1 VDVVTTNYL
10 APIYFTGDRESRLG
24 NPVVVAR
31 AFETNHVPLLIGI
44 NYAVTSPVPIY
55 VSIPTNGFATVTAN
69 GVSNYEVRWPLEF
82 SVSPDG
88 NGGFYTSAIPYDPG
102 GAFQWDGSGGGGLR
116 SMPSEPSLC
125 EFSVNGNWLGFL
137 CYGSDCGCHGCSVN
151 GTYTMENVSF
161 NLPTLFCA
169 CSPSGDEPVSGE
181 TPEPLLTPSVNI
193 AFSAPALIFEDR
205 YEASPDNWVEKRS
218 TTNVLTVSAYGG
230 EHGGTLILT
239 VGDLDCLEHR
249 GGSVSLPSQVV
260 LGPYQSYSAT
270 FRCMGAENGGTP
282 WAWGIISGP
291 DGSDS
296 SYAQTSVV
304 RVEIQRQR
312 SAPDNDR
319 LNRHEYGIGER
330 MYIYQYP
337 SSPRI
342 SVLATDAIVNS
353 PSLHIIDWGVSNVEH
368 TLSLSLN
375 RVEYVPLVQIF
386 KPTGIEGFDAQT
398 QTNGLPV
405 GVAGG
410 LLLVQR
416 YKVLPLTVRFTGI
429 KIEEVPCDDAIP
441 PTGYFIYAPT
451 NEFPRT
457 HSRAAGAG
465 NMWYAVDDQNRLG
478 MDLGIRDRAGF
489 ACEVYRMMPDGTTT
503 TNTAYGW
510 LGGGS
515 LTWKVPFGWK
525 KFDDSSSSDPIGIFA
540 EDTRQITSITA
551 DGDFSVK
558 KLRFTAIRQIDG
570 VITLD
575 GNEDDGILDN

>member
-1 VDVVTTNYL
+1 M
-10 APIYFTGDRESRLG
+10 
-24 NPVVVAR
+24 
-31 AFETNHVPLLIGI
+31 PLLIGI
-44 NYAVTSPVPIY
+44 NYAVTSPVPFT
-55 VSIPTNGFATVTAN
+55 VSIPDDGFATVTAN
-69 GVSNYEVRWPLEF
+69 GVSNCKVRWPLEF

-88 NGGFYTSAIPYDPG
+88 NGGFYTSVIPYDPG
-102 GAFQWDGSGGGGLR
+102 GTFQWGGSGGGGLR

-125 EFSVNGNWLGFL
+125 EFAVNGNWLGFM
-137 CYGSDCGCHGCSVN
+137 CYGGNCGCEGCSVN
-151 GTYTMENVSF
+151 GTYTMESATF
-161 NLPTLFCA
+161 NLPTLFCG
-169 CSPSGDEPVSGE
+169 CSTEPSGGDPD
-181 TPEPLLTPSVNI
+181 PPPLTPSVNI

-218 TTNVLTVSAYGG
+218 TTNVLTVLAYGG
-230 EHGGTLILT
+230 EHGGTLMLT
-239 VGDLDCLEHR
+239 AGDLDCLEHH
-249 GGSVSLPSQVV
+249 GGPVSLPSQVV

-270 FRCMGAENGGTP
+270 FRCKGAENGGTP

-312 SAPDNDR
+312 SAPENDR

-342 SVLATDAIVNS
+342 SVLATDATVNS

-551 DGDFSVK
+551 DGDFSVM
-558 KLRFTAIRQIDG
+558 KLGHTAIRQING
-570 VITLD
+570 AITLD
-575 GNEDDGILDN
+575 GNVDDGILDN